1 MDYAKV
7 KTQRSYRILALFGGA
22 SFGWVTALALI
33 LSCSPATSGSLTINK
48 CMQSTDGTRVCQPAC
63 PIQGGDAAPAP
74 PGTLAS
80 LLAEGYEIHHL
91 VVPGGGTVILRKKWS
106 YTPTYICDRG
116 PIGSPADKSFIT
128 CKYDQVPCS
137 LAPDRY

>member
-1 MDYAKV
+1 M
-7 KTQRSYRILALFGGA
+7 LPLFGGA

-33 LSCSPATSGSLTINK
+33 LSCSDAEAGLQINK
-48 CMQSTDGTRVCQPAC
+48 CTQSTDGTRVCQPAC
-63 PIQGGDAAPAP
+63 PIQGGDAAPVP

-80 LLAEGYEIHHL
+80 LLAEGYEIIYL
-91 VVPGGGTVILRKKWS
+91 EIPGGGTVILRKKWN

-116 PIGSPADKSFIT
+116 PIGSPVDKSFMT

-137 LAPDRY
+137 PAPDRY

>member
-1 MDYAKV
+1 MQR
-7 KTQRSYRILALFGGA
+7 TRIQRSYHLLVLCRCA
-22 SFGWVTALALI
+22 SFGWMPALALI
-33 LSCSPATSGSLTINK
+33 LGCGSAESASLMITK
-48 CMQSTDGTRVCQPAC
+48 CTQSTDGTRVCQPVC

-80 LLAEGYEIHHL
+80 LLAEGYEILHL
-91 VVPGGGTVILRKKWS
+91 EIPGGGTVILRNKWS

-116 PIGSPADKSFIT
+116 PIGSPVNKSFMS
-128 CKYDQVPCS
+128 CRYDQVPCS